1 MRIEPMAHWS
11 NSRYVVAQR
20 TVWPR
25 RSRISCQQDPAP
37 QNWHAADRGGTNG
50 PSRAVQKEQI
60 CLSLIIVDKRVYC
73 CRHNIM
79 EDSMIS
85 ADLGK
90 QLESYIQ
97 QLVNTGRYGSKSEV
111 LREGVR
117 LVQERETRL
126 VALDASIMRGIADAD
141 TGRTKPASDVFSRLD
156 TKYRAMADKAEKSA

>member
-1 MRIEPMAHWS
+1 
-11 NSRYVVAQR
+11 
-20 TVWPR
+20 
-25 RSRISCQQDPAP
+25 
-37 QNWHAADRGGTNG
+37 
-50 PSRAVQKEQI
+50 
-60 CLSLIIVDKRVYC
+60 
-73 CRHNIM
+73 
-79 EDSMIS
+79 MIS

-97 QLVNTGRYGSKSEV
+97 QLVITGRYGSKSEV